1 VDSAS
6 QAPVEGAA
14 AGATANR
21 GFPFGAGAKDPLVRG
36 TLAEQDSLWR
46 AMTSKEADD
55 FYEGGIDRL
64 LARHPF
70 ARVGDRYSRTLPKS
84 FPSLRVE
91 LLRQVLST

>member
-1 VDSAS
+1 MSSRLANLIDSLSAEEQQELES
-6 QAPVEGAA
+6 WILHLKHRSKEPA

-55 FYEGGIDRL
+55 FYEG
-64 LARHPF
+64 
-70 ARVGDRYSRTLPKS
+70 RY
-84 FPSLRVE
+84 
-91 LLRQVLST
+91 